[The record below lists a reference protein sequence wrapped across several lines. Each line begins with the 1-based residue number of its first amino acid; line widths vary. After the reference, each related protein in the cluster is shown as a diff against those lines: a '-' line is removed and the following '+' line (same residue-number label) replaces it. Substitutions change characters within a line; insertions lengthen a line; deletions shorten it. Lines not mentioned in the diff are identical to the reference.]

1 MPDNRSETP
10 KFVWII
16 LLCLGALDLVRGF
29 MHTVLIKYAAANIA
43 GLNLNCAADD
53 QMFLLGIFGISN
65 FVTGAIFV
73 TIALKARQI
82 ATLTLGLIP
91 LAYLVGYLILRS
103 NVTPQSPFQGGPMM
117 LIYLIVC
124 VVTVVV
130 SLIVTR
136 KKKKTT

>member
-53 QMFLLGIFGISN
+53 QMFLLGVFGISN
-65 FVTGAIFV
+65 YVTGAIF
-73 TIALKARQI
+73 IAIPVKARQI
-82 ATLTLGLIP
+82 AALTLGLN
-91 LAYLVGYLILRS
+91 LAGYSILRS
-103 NVTPQSPFQGGPMM
+103 NMTPQAPFQGGPMM
-117 LIYLIVC
+117 MVYLTICVIIVAARL
-124 VVTVVV
+124 V
-130 SLIVTR
+130 ITR
-136 KKKKTT
+136 MKKKAN